1 MEEKKITA
9 LYERLSRDDEQF
21 GDSVSIINQK
31 EMLETYAA
39 QHGYTNICHYT
50 DDGYSGGTFDRPGWK
65 RMMEDIES
73 GKVST
78 VIAKDMSRIGRDYL
92 QVGYFTEVVF
102 RQQNIHFIAIANG
115 VDSDNQASS
124 EFAPFLNIMNEWY
137 LRDTSKK
144 IRAVKQNI
152 GMSGKHLSV
161 FPAFGYKLDPE
172 DKHKWIIDEEAA
184 EIVRYIYRLCVE
196 GNGTMEISHILQRE
210 KVETPSYYM
219 AKRGLGQYKY
229 RLEQLRPYDWNCG
242 SVKMILTKPEYLGY
256 TVNFRTT
263 SKSYKEHKNIINPP
277 EKWAVFEGTQEP
289 IIDVETW
296 QLVQRLVETPRR
308 NDTLG
313 YSNPLTGLVFCAD
326 CGAKMYNHRA
336 RPYVDKYGKKY
347 PGYDSYDCST
357 YNLSSRHSGEANCKR
372 HYISTKALRELIL
385 FTIKTVSQYAIT
397 NEKDFIAR
405 VREASK
411 IQQDNTAKEMKRKL
425 TKDKKRFEELNSLYK
440 KLYESYALG
449 KIPEEK
455 FDMLSAG
462 YEKEQKELETQI
474 TAAEAELA
482 QFEKDNVNIDNFM
495 ALAKRYTDF
504 SELTTPMIN
513 EFVEKIIVHSAVRAN
528 RERTQEVEIY
538 LNFVGNVKVP
548 QPEPTPE
555 EIEQAKIDQKN
566 KDIYWKR
573 RDKELARRKKQKAK
587 LDAERL
593 QKEQAQKQ
601 AEIKRHRKDI
611 KEIGA
616 ENLPVIPAKISNAK
630 MNTTI

>member
-1 MEEKKITA
+1 MENKKITA

-21 GDSVSIINQK
+21 GDSISIINQK

-50 DDGYSGGTFDRPGWK
+50 DDGYSGGTFERPGWK
-65 RMMEDIES
+65 QMMEDIES

-78 VIAKDMSRIGRDYL
+78 VIAKDMSRIGRNYL
-92 QVGYFTEVVF
+92 EVGYYTEVVF
-102 RQQNIHFIAIANG
+102 KQKDIHFIAIANG

-144 IRAVKQNI
+144 IRSVKQAI
-152 GMSGKHLSV
+152 GNSGKHLSV

-172 DKHKWIIDEEAA
+172 DKHKWIVDPEAA
-184 EIVRYIYRLCVE
+184 EIVLYIYRLCIE
-196 GNGTMEISHILQRE
+196 GHGTQEIARILQRE

-296 QLVQRLVETPRR
+296 QLVQRLIETPRR

-336 RPYVDKYGKKY
+336 RPCTDKTGHKN
-347 PGYDSYDCST
+347 PSYDCYECST
-357 YNLSSRHSGEANCKR
+357 YKLSVRKTQAVCSS
-372 HYISTKALRELIL
+372 HYIGTKPLRELIL

-425 TKDKKRFEELNSLYK
+425 AKDKKRFEELNSLYK

-474 TAAEAELA
+474 ENAETELA

-495 ALAKRYTDF
+495 ELAKKYTDF

-528 RERTQEVEIY
+528 QERTQEVEIY

-573 RDKELARRKKQKAK
+573 RDKELARRKRVKAEQDAVREKREAEKKQQ
-587 LDAERL
+587 EI
-593 QKEQAQKQ
+593 EQHRK
-601 AEIKRHRKDI
+601 EIKK
-611 KEIGA
+611 IGA
-616 ENLPVIPAKISNAK
+616 ENLPVIPAKISNAVI
-630 MNTTI
+630 N

>member
-50 DDGYSGGTFDRPGWK
+50 DDGYSGGTFERPGWK

-152 GMSGKHLSV
+152 GNSGKHLST
-161 FPAFGYKLDPE
+161 FPTFGYKWDPDNKE
-172 DKHKWIIDEEAA
+172 KWIIDEEAA
-184 EIVRYIYRLCVE
+184 EVVRYIFRLCVE
-196 GNGTMEISHILQRE
+196 GNGALTIANRLKDE
-210 KVETPSYYM
+210 KIETPAYYS
-219 AKRGLGQYKY
+219 AKRGLGNYKN
-229 RLEQLRPYDWNCG
+229 RIEQLRPYDWN
-242 SVKMILTKPEYLGY
+242 STTVKNILTKPEYLGY

-263 SKSYKEHKNIINPP
+263 RKSYKEKKNLINPP
-277 EKWAVFEGTQEP
+277 EKWAMFEGTQEP
-289 IIDVETW
+289 LIDVESW
-296 QLVQRLVETPRR
+296 QLCQRLIETPRR
-308 NDTLG
+308 IDTLG
-313 YSNPLTGLVFCAD
+313 NSNPLTGLVLCAD

-336 RPYVDKYGKKY
+336 RPYYNKYGERCA
-347 PGYDSYDCST
+347 GLDSYDCSA
-357 YNLSSRHSGEANCKR
+357 YKLSFRNGKKECSG
-372 HYISTKALRELIL
+372 HYISTKALQELAL
-385 FTIKTVSQYAIT
+385 FTIKTVSKYAIA

-462 YEKEQKELETQI
+462 YEQEQKELEVQI
-474 TAAEAELA
+474 ATAETELA
-482 QFEKDNVNIDNFM
+482 QFEKDNINIDNFM
-495 ALAKRYTDF
+495 ELAKKYTDF

-513 EFVEKIIVHSAVRAN
+513 EFIEKIIVHAPDRTN
-528 RERTQEVEIY
+528 GPRTQEVEIY

-555 EIEQAKIDQKN
+555 EIEQANEIQKRKDRYWNNREKNLAWNKRKRDQKSN
-566 KDIYWKR
+566 VYEKR
-573 RDKELARRKKQKAK
+573 KAK
-587 LDAERL
+587 AIRENVD
-593 QKEQAQKQ
+593 K
-601 AEIKRHRKDI
+601 HRK
-611 KEIGA
+611 EIEEVGA
-616 ENLPVIPAKISNAK
+616 GNLPVIPAK
-630 MNTTI
+630 TTNGTFA

>member
-1 MEEKKITA
+1 MENKKITA

-21 GDSVSIINQK
+21 GDSISIINQK

-50 DDGYSGGTFDRPGWK
+50 DDGYSGGTFERPGWK

-78 VIAKDMSRIGRDYL
+78 VIAKDMSRIGRNYL
-92 QVGYFTEVVF
+92 EVGYYTEVVF
-102 RQQNIHFIAIANG
+102 KQKDIHFIAIANG

-137 LRDTSKK
+137 LRDCSKK
-144 IRAVKQNI
+144 IRAVKQSI
-152 GMSGKHLSV
+152 GNSGKHLAV
-161 FPAFGYKLDPE
+161 FPVFGYKLDPE
-172 DKHKWIIDEEAA
+172 DKHKWIVDPEAA
-184 EIVRYIYRLCVE
+184 EVVRYIFRLCVE
-196 GNGTMEISHILQRE
+196 GHGTMEIARILQRE

-219 AKRGLGQYKY
+219 AKQGLGQYKY
-229 RLEQLRPYDWNCG
+229 RLEQLRPYDWSSNI
-242 SVKMILTKPEYLGY
+242 VKIILTRLEYLGY
-256 TVNFRTT
+256 TVNFKTT
-263 SKSYKEHKNIINPP
+263 SKSYKERKNIINPP

-289 IIDVETW
+289 IIDIETW

-336 RPYVDKYGKKY
+336 RPCTDKSGHKN
-347 PGYDSYDCST
+347 PSYDSYECST
-357 YNLSSRHSGEANCKR
+357 YKLSVRKTQTVCYS
-372 HYISTKALRELIL
+372 HYIGTKPLRELIL
-385 FTIKTVSQYAIT
+385 FTIKTVSQYAIA
-397 NEKDFIAR
+397 NKKDFISR

-425 TKDKKRFEELNSLYK
+425 NKDKKRFEELNSLYK

-462 YEKEQKELETQI
+462 YEKEQKELEIQI
-474 TAAEAELA
+474 ATAESELA
-482 QFEKDNVNIDNFM
+482 QFEKDNINIDSFM
-495 ALAKRYTDF
+495 ELANKYTDF

-513 EFVEKIIVHSAVRAN
+513 EFVEKIIVHAPDRSN
-528 RERTQEVEIY
+528 GPRTQEVEIY

-555 EIEQAKIDQKN
+555 EIEQAKIDRKN
-566 KDIYWKR
+566 KDIYWKK
-573 RDKELARRKKQKAK
+573 RDKELARRKRVKAEQDAIREKQE
-587 LDAERL
+587 AEKK
-593 QKEQAQKQ
+593 QQEIEQ
-601 AEIKRHRKDI
+601 HRKEI

-616 ENLPVIPAKISNAK
+616 ENLPVIPAKISNAVI
-630 MNTTI
+630 N

>member
-21 GDSVSIINQK
+21 GDSISIINQK

-39 QHGYTNICHYT
+39 QHGHTNICHYT
-50 DDGYSGGTFDRPGWK
+50 DDGYSGGTFERPGWK
-65 RMMEDIES
+65 QMMEDIES

-102 RQQNIHFIAIANG
+102 RQKDIHFIAIANG
-115 VDSDNQASS
+115 VDSNNQSSS

-137 LRDTSKK
+137 LRDCSKK
-144 IRAVKQNI
+144 IRSVKHSI

-161 FPAFGYKLDPE
+161 FPAFGYKLDPQ
-172 DKHKWIIDEEAA
+172 DRHKWIVDPEAA
-184 EIVRYIYRLCVE
+184 EIVRYIYRLCIE
-196 GNGTMEISHILQRE
+196 GHGTQEIARILQHN
-210 KVETPSYYM
+210 KIETPSYYM
-219 AKRGLGQYKY
+219 AKQGLGKYKN
-229 RLEQLRPYDWNCG
+229 RLETLHPYDWNCNT
-242 SVKMILTKPEYLGY
+242 VKMILTKPEYLGY

-308 NDTLG
+308 NDNLG

-347 PGYDSYDCST
+347 GGLDNYDCST
-357 YNLSSRHSGEANCKR
+357 YKLSSKRAGETNCKS
-372 HYISTKALRELIL
+372 HYISTKALRELLL

-397 NEKDFIAR
+397 NKKDFIAR

-462 YEKEQKELETQI
+462 YEKEQNELKDQIATAET
-474 TAAEAELA
+474 ELA

-495 ALAKRYTDF
+495 ELAKRYTDF

-528 RERTQEVEIY
+528 RQRTQEVEIY

-555 EIEQAKIDQKN
+555 EIEQAKIDK
-566 KDIYWKR
+566 YWKDKYWR
-573 RDKELARRKKQKAK
+573 TKDKELARRKRQKVK

-593 QKEQAQKQ
+593 QIEKAQKH
-601 AEIKRHRKDI
+601 AEIERHRKDI

-616 ENLPVIPAKISNAK
+616 ENLPVIPAKISNAA
-630 MNTTI
+630 TP

>member
-1 MEEKKITA
+1 MGNKKTTA

-21 GDSVSIINQK
+21 GDSISIINQK

-39 QHGYTNICHYT
+39 QHGYANIKHYT

-65 RMMEDIES
+65 QMMEDIES

-78 VIAKDMSRIGRDYL
+78 VIAKDMSRIGRNYL
-92 QVGYFTEVVF
+92 EVGYYTEVVF
-102 RQQNIHFIAIANG
+102 KQKDIHFIAVANG

-137 LRDTSKK
+137 LRDCSKK
-144 IRAVKQNI
+144 IRSVKQAI
-152 GMSGKHLSV
+152 GNSGKHLAV

-172 DKHKWIIDEEAA
+172 DKHKWIVDPEAA

-196 GNGTMEISHILQRE
+196 GNGTMDIARILQRE
-210 KVETPSYYM
+210 KVESPSYYM
-219 AKRGLGQYKY
+219 ARKGLGQYKK
-229 RLEQLRPYDWNCG
+229 RLEQLRPHDWNCN
-242 SVKMILTKPEYLGY
+242 SVKNILTKPEYLGY

-289 IIDVETW
+289 IIDAETW

-347 PGYDSYDCST
+347 PGYDSYECSN
-357 YNLSSRHSGEANCKR
+357 YKLSVRTTEAACSS

-385 FTIKTVSQYAIT
+385 FTVKTVSQYAIA
-397 NEKDFIAR
+397 NKKDFIAR
-405 VREASK
+405 VRESSDM
-411 IQQDNTAKEMKRKL
+411 QQDNAAKEMKRAL
-425 TKDKKRFEELNSLYK
+425 AKDKKRFEELNSLYK

-449 KIPEEK
+449 KIPEDK

-462 YEKEQKELETQI
+462 YEQEQKELETKI
-474 TAAEAELA
+474 AGAEAELA
-482 QFEKDNVNIDNFM
+482 RFRQDNVNIDNFM
-495 ALAKRYTDF
+495 GLANKYTDF

-513 EFVEKIIVHSAVRAN
+513 EFVEKILVHAPDRSTGM
-528 RERTQEVEIY
+528 RTQEVEIY

-548 QPEPTPE
+548 QPEPTSE

-566 KDIYWKR
+566 RELYLKR
-573 RDKELARRKKQKAK
+573 RDKELARRKVQKAK
-587 LDAERL
+587 SDAEKL
-593 QKEQAQKQ
+593 AKEKREKQ
-601 AEIKRHRKDI
+601 EVIEQHRKEI
-611 KEIGA
+611 AEIGA
-616 ENLPVIPAKISNAK
+616 EKLPVIPAKISNA
-630 MNTTI
+630 II